1 MTTLTRH
8 RSVDDPRS
16 SGYIRH
22 SRIRQAEEVLALIA
36 EREAE
41 LAGLR
46 RDLFGLDSED
56 KALSLLLMRVVEVFG
71 EHAPR
76 WWLTPIHDAGG
87 RTPRTMALGGEAEL
101 VWRLIGCEGREGRD
115 T

>member
-22 SRIRQAEEVLALIA
+22 TRMRRAEAVVALI
-36 EREAE
+36 EEKEAE
-41 LAGLR
+41 LVGLR
-46 RDLFGLDSED
+46 RDLFVFDSED
-56 KALSLLLMRVVEVFG
+56 KALSQLLMRVVEVFG

-87 RTPRTMALGGEAEL
+87 RTPRAMALGGEVER
-101 VWRLIGCEGREGRD
+101 VWRLIGRR
-115 T
+115 